1 MIGAIFVPEMLVSS
15 DRFKVND
22 LPKTHVMRRT
32 NQNRVCLIF
41 ECYFHIIYILS
52 FLLIVEHTSEI
63 PTTRHNIKNP
73 LKSRF

>member
-1 MIGAIFVPEMLVSS
+1 MLVSS

-63 PTTRHNIKNP
+63 PTTRLDEYRAAFNIVAAS
-73 LKSRF
+73 LAAW